1 MAALTARRRPVQQVT
16 GIVEADASAVWD
28 ALLAVVRPAD
38 AIIKADPERM
48 ILSVSGH
55 WWFLGEYTVSHDD
68 RGSLLTYSMFNAA
81 PPLTKWLVPLVAG
94 NALHASARPMVERQV
109 AAIGSELGVRGYLIP

>member
-1 MAALTARRRPVQQVT
+1 MTARGRPVQQVT

-38 AIIKADPERM
+38 AIIQADAERM
-48 ILSVSGH
+48 VLSVSGH
-55 WWFLGEYTVSHDD
+55 WWFLGEYTIGRDEG
-68 RGSLLTYSMFNAA
+68 GSLIVYRVFNAA
-81 PPLTKWLVPLVAG
+81 PLLTRWLVPLVAR

-109 AAIGSELGVRGYLIP
+109 AAIASKLGVRGYLAS